1 MSNAFLNFLASLKAQ
16 TDLALTLHSES
27 TEEPNEAME
36 FVAGRRKKDLFSDL
50 SYAGRLTSNGLGSM
64 DIGGGSDWPSSHPS
78 DIAARHGLG

>member
-36 FVAGRRKKDLFSDL
+36 FAAGRRKKDLFSDL